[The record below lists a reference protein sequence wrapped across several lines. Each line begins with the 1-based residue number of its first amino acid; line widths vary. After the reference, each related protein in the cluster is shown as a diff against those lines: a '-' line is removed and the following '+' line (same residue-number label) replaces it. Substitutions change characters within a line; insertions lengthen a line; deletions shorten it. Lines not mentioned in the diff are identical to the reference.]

1 MDLTSITGVTNNVL
15 AVLGLLLGLIL
26 VLCFYSWLFPKIRG
40 ALRRDQGRFI
50 RGVKIQR
57 FEIVT
62 HDQILKVVLLVVSF
76 VRIILTFMTI
86 YFFTTAAL
94 NFFPSTAHLS
104 PMLLHHIVD
113 PFYEFGQAVIEFI
126 PKFFIISIII
136 LGTFYGLKF
145 IKFFFNMIE
154 LGNIKFNG
162 FYAEWAD
169 PTYKII
175 RILAVALCFISV
187 FPLIPGSESPA
198 FKGVTVFLGVLFS
211 FGSTTA
217 IGNVVAGV
225 ILTYMR
231 PFKIGDWVR
240 IASTEGCI
248 IEKNLLVTR
257 IRTYKNE
264 DITIPN
270 SQVLGS
276 HIINY
281 DTSAE
286 GGLIIHSTVTMNY
299 DVPIPQAKEL
309 MLKAVE
315 KTQGL
320 NPQTKPFILNRQLHD
335 FYTVYEVHAYVL
347 EPRTKHLVNSELN
360 ENLQDIFQ
368 NAGIEMVSP
377 HFMGIRDANLSNLP
391 AGIPETIPRNT
402 SFQVKL

>member
-1 MDLTSITGVTNNVL
+1 MDLISLTGLTNNVL
-15 AVLGLLLGLIL
+15 AVLGLLLGLFFTL
-26 VLCFYSWLFPKIRG
+26 GFYSWLFPKIRNF
-40 ALRRDQGRFI
+40 LKSNQSRFVHGI
-50 RGVKIQR
+50 KIQR
-57 FEIVT
+57 FEIISP
-62 HDQILKVVLLVVSF
+62 DQILKSVFVILSF
-76 VRIILTFMTI
+76 FRIVLTFMTI
-86 YFFTTAAL
+86 YFFITAAL
-94 NFFPSTAHLS
+94 NFFSSTAHLS
-104 PMLLHHIVD
+104 PMLLHHILD

-126 PKFFIISIII
+126 PKFFVISIII

-145 IKFFFNMIE
+145 IKFLFNLIE
-154 LGNIKFNG
+154 QGHIKFNG

-175 RILAVALCFISV
+175 RVLAIALCFISV

-217 IGNVVAGV
+217 IGNVVAGI

-240 IASTEGCI
+240 IASTEGCVR
-248 IEKNLLVTR
+248 EKNLLVTR

-276 HIINY
+276 HIINF

-315 KTQGL
+315 KTSGL
-320 NPQTKPFILNRQLHD
+320 NQSMKPFILNRQLHD

-347 EPRTKHLVNSELN
+347 DPRIKHLINSELN

-391 AGIPETIPRNT
+391 AGIPETIPRNK
-402 SFQVKL
+402 SFQVN